1 MIRSLADGDE
11 AEDIAV
17 KKLLEKLLNYPCK
30 EYCNLR
36 IRYYSINLSIP
47 CNIFLPFRPCINCF
61 DVDETCIFEPKAKN
75 TFPSF
80 RTQRSINLLLFL
92 SPKRHH

>member
-17 KKLLEKLLNYPCK
+17 KKLLEKLLNYPCT

-47 CNIFLPFRPCINCF
+47 CNIFLPFHPYMNCF
-61 DVDETCIFEPKAKN
+61 DVDKICIF
-75 TFPSF
+75 
-80 RTQRSINLLLFL
+80 
-92 SPKRHH
+92 

>member
-30 EYCNLR
+30 EYYNLI
-36 IRYYSINLSIP
+36 IRYYSVNLSIP
-47 CNIFLPFRPCINCF
+47 CNIFLPFCSCMNCF
-61 DVDETCIFEPKAKN
+61 DVDETCIF
-75 TFPSF
+75 
-80 RTQRSINLLLFL
+80 
-92 SPKRHH
+92 

>member
-47 CNIFLPFRPCINCF
+47 CNIFLPFRPCMNCF
-61 DVDETCIFEPKAKN
+61 DVDETCIF
-75 TFPSF
+75 
-80 RTQRSINLLLFL
+80 
-92 SPKRHH
+92 